1 MDGELAGWTPQDDTD
16 YQREFGDGLP
26 CGRPVCIDRTDVT
39 CWECEKL
46 TEMLDD
52 TKALLLIEREIHQR
66 ALTESGKTVERLF
79 WMTVVEV
86 TVAMITGAWCVVRM
100 MAE

>member
-1 MDGELAGWTPQDDTD
+1 MTDELSEWTPENDAEYRQM
-16 YQREFGDGLP
+16 FGGELP

-79 WMTVVEV
+79 WMTVVAV